1 MESDHESIRMN
12 LYRTIEKTFWYTL
25 TRKIVGNVGA
35 LLLPQLLLVGLSLYY
50 LGRVRHDIEL
60 AGLDAAAL
68 EPVLRQFGWLILAC
82 GGLALAVGVF
92 IVFFMREIFV
102 RPIKDITAALQA
114 VKDRNGDISATLPDY
129 TFDEISTMARSYN
142 DFADKLRAMI
152 SEARLNSIR
161 VAVNATHLQQMIG
174 HAGHSSAGQEKI
186 AQQIFE
192 SSRQAT
198 LAVEEIAANTVD
210 ISQQTSHNL
219 AEVRQSSEELRLA
232 VDKIKAVEQLTR
244 EFGKTVHTL
253 SQNSRNIQNI
263 LGLVQDFSE
272 QTNLL
277 ALNASIEAAR
287 AGEAGRGFA
296 VVADEVRNLARK
308 VGEATQEIHR
318 NIGEM
323 TSLVQ
328 STREGA
334 ETISQHIQ
342 ETDLFMSRNRDQFGA
357 MVADFEQMNQQL
369 TTISAALDELSYT
382 NKESHQHV
390 ESIAGLSVTMKDNM
404 SRSREF
410 SSSLEGAT
418 EATLELLSQFIV
430 GQGDFERITRLGTRW
445 ADEVG
450 SLLGRF
456 ADQGVNLFDQ
466 NYRPVNPGQEPAQ
479 FLTGYVA
486 AVEGELQAL
495 YDSFI
500 KAHPEFVYVVGV
512 DTKGYIPVHHGK
524 HSQPLSGDRERDN
537 IHCRHRRLYNQS
549 RQERRRCNHEK
560 PFLLQS
566 YIRNT
571 GEVIN
576 DLSIPL
582 YVKGR
587 HWGSLILGFDAGH
600 LLADKAA

>member
-1 MESDHESIRMN
+1 MS

-25 TRKIVGNVGA
+25 TRKIVGNVIA
-35 LLLPQLLLVGLSLYY
+35 LLLPPSLLIVVSLFYVNQLTNEVRGLEGNTSGAEQILQQFWW
-50 LGRVRHDIEL
+50 LMM
-60 AGLDAAAL
+60 AGTAL
-68 EPVLRQFGWLILAC
+68 T
-82 GGLALAVGVF
+82 LAVGIF

-102 RPIKDITAALQA
+102 RPIRDITRALQA
-114 VKDRNGDISATLPDY
+114 VKDKNGDISATLPDY
-129 TFDEISTMARSYN
+129 TFDEISMMARSYN
-142 DFADKLRAMI
+142 DFSGKLKAMI
-152 SEARLNSIR
+152 SEARSNSIS
-161 VAVNATHLQQMIG
+161 VAINATRLQQMIA
-174 HAGHSSAGQEKI
+174 HAGHSSAGQERI
-186 AQQIFE
+186 AQHIFE
-192 SSRQAT
+192 SSQQAT
-198 LAVEEIAANTVD
+198 LAVEEIAANTVN
-210 ISQQTSHNL
+210 ISQQTTQNL
-219 AEVRQSSEELRLA
+219 TDVRRSSEELHLA
-232 VDKIKAVEQLTR
+232 VDKIKAVESLTQ
-244 EFGKTVHTL
+244 EFSQTVNTL

-296 VVADEVRNLARK
+296 VVANEVRNLARK
-308 VGEATQEIHR
+308 VGDATQEIHR

-334 ETISQHIQ
+334 DTIRQHIQ
-342 ETDLFMSRNRDQFGA
+342 ETDAFMSRNRDQFGG
-357 MVADFEQMNQQL
+357 MVQDFEQMNQQL

-390 ESIAGLSVTMKDNM
+390 ESIAELSSAMKDNM
-404 SRSREF
+404 TQSQDF
-410 SSSLEGAT
+410 SSSLEHST

-430 GQGDFERITRLGTRW
+430 GQGNFERMTQLGARW
-445 ADEVG
+445 ADEVSTMLERLQDKG
-450 SLLGRF
+450 I
-456 ADQGVNLFDQ
+456 NLFDQ

-479 FLTGYVA
+479 FMTEYVT

-495 YDSFI
+495 YDRFI
-500 KAHPEFVYVVGV
+500 KEHPEFIYVVGV

-524 HSQPLSGDRERDN
+524 SSQPLTGDKDKDN
-537 IHCRHRRLYNQS
+537 IHCRHRRLYNHS

-582 YVKGR
+582 YIKGK

>member
-1 MESDHESIRMN
+1 MS

-25 TRKIVGNVGA
+25 TRKIVGNVIA
-35 LLLPQLLLVGLSLYY
+35 LLLPPLLLIVISLFYVNQLTNEVRGLE
-50 LGRVRHDIEL
+50 GNT
-60 AGLDAAAL
+60 AGAEQILQQFWWLMVAGT
-68 EPVLRQFGWLILAC
+68 VLT
-82 GGLALAVGVF
+82 LAVGVF

-102 RPIKDITAALQA
+102 RPIRDITRALQA
-114 VKDRNGDISATLPDY
+114 VKDKNGDISATLPDY
-129 TFDEISTMARSYN
+129 TFDEISLMARSYN
-142 DFADKLRAMI
+142 DFSDKLKAMI
-152 SEARLNSIR
+152 SEARSNSIS
-161 VAVNATHLQQMIG
+161 VAINATRLQQMIA
-174 HAGHSSAGQEKI
+174 HAGHSSAGQESI

-198 LAVEEIAANTVD
+198 LAVEEIAANTVN
-210 ISQQTSHNL
+210 ISQQTTRNL
-219 AEVRQSSEELRLA
+219 TDVRQSSEELHLA
-232 VDKIKAVEQLTR
+232 VDKIKAVESLTQQ
-244 EFGKTVHTL
+244 FSQTVNTL

-308 VGEATQEIHR
+308 VGDATQEIHR

-334 ETISQHIQ
+334 DTIRLHVQ
-342 ETDLFMSRNRDQFGA
+342 ETDAFMSRNRDQFGG
-357 MVADFEQMNQQL
+357 MVQDFEQMSQQL

-390 ESIAGLSVTMKDNM
+390 ESIAELSSAMKDNM
-404 SRSREF
+404 TQSQDF
-410 SSSLEGAT
+410 SSSLEHST

-430 GQGDFERITRLGTRW
+430 GQGGFERMTQLGTRW
-445 ADEVG
+445 ADEV
-450 SLLGRF
+450 STVLERLQ
-456 ADQGVNLFDQ
+456 DKGVNLFDQ

-479 FLTGYVA
+479 FMTGYVTA
-486 AVEGELQAL
+486 MEGELQAL
-495 YDSFI
+495 YDRFI
-500 KAHPEFVYVVGV
+500 QEHPEFIYVVGV

-524 HSQPLSGDRERDN
+524 NSQPLTGDKDRDN
-537 IHCRHRRLYNQS
+537 IHCRHRRLYNHS

-582 YVKGR
+582 YIKGK
-587 HWGSLILGFDAGH
+587 HWGSLIMGFDASQ
-600 LLADKAA
+600 LADKAA